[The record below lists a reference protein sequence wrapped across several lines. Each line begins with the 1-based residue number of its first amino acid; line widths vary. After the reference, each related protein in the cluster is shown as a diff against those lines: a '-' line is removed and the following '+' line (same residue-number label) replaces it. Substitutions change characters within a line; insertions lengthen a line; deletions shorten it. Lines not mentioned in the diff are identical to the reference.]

1 MYEIIQSRITDSK
14 LVGGD
19 ETGTK
24 ISKKKGWFH
33 VWQNTELTFIVA
45 SFNRG
50 YSTVED
56 YFRNGFSKAIYVSD
70 CWSAQLK
77 ILALRHQLCFAHLLI
92 ELKNFEESLKCE
104 WSLKMKELLQ
114 KAIKLKQEM
123 KPDDFRKPPK
133 QIEEIEKELDE
144 LLKSNSSKF
153 HKKQLAFIKRLTK
166 NRQSVFVFLEYEF
179 VPYDNNGSERAIRN
193 VKVKNKVSGC
203 FRSYQGAINFAVLRS
218 VIDTTIKNAQ
228 DVFTSIQLIAKFRP
242 E

>member
-1 MYEIIQSRITDSK
+1 MSINIFKGARYESHNINKKPSEKGSEGADGGSVFYQGNKITLPSIR
-14 LVGGD
+14 L
-19 ETGTK
+19 
-24 ISKKKGWFH
+24 
-33 VWQNTELTFIVA
+33 
-45 SFNRG
+45 
-50 YSTVED
+50 
-56 YFRNGFSKAIYVSD
+56 
-70 CWSAQLK
+70 
-77 ILALRHQLCFAHLLI
+77 
-92 ELKNFEESLKCE
+92 
-104 WSLKMKELLQ
+104 KELLQ